1 MGDFIGSL
9 NRRMNRAL
17 RQARRK
23 RCSYRMRGAGYGM
36 GAPLVDFNPKVD
48 TDFSIKMPVNQGFS
62 DCAFPARQG
71 QLFNAANPALAQT
84 AMVGGRRGC
93 GCTMRGGRR
102 RRNSRKSRKSHTRKS
117 QRGGRY
123 FVDPWYSVGGDGP
136 NVGALVG
143 PVPCDARGGSPN
155 PYNQQALPDVRAPM
169 GYSATSNIPV
179 QKGGAY
185 STSNNWSAECNKA
198 PGSQLPV
205 YNATTAG
212 FRFEP
217 SSAVGGTLPDGVTA
231 YNNVVAQAARVGG
244 ARRRTQRKRR

>member
-1 MGDFIGSL
+1 
-9 NRRMNRAL
+9 
-17 RQARRK
+17 
-23 RCSYRMRGAGYGM
+23 
-36 GAPLVDFNPKVD
+36 
-48 TDFSIKMPVNQGFS
+48 MPVNQGFS
-62 DCAFPARQG
+62 DCAFPARPG
-71 QLFNAANPALAQT
+71 QLFNAPNPTLAQT

-102 RRNSRKSRKSHTRKS
+102 NLRKSRKSRKTRKTQ

-123 FVDPWYSVGGDGP
+123 FVDPWQNVGGDGP

-143 PVPCDARGGSPN
+143 AVPCDVRSGSPN

-169 GYSATSNIPV
+169 GYSATSNVPI
-179 QKGGAY
+179 QRGGAY
-185 STSNNWSAECNKA
+185 STSNDWSPECNKA

-217 SSAVGGTLPDGVTA
+217 SSAVGGMLPDGVTA

-244 ARRRTQRKRR
+244 SRRKRTQRKRR